1 MKISII
7 GATGLVGSRTSEILS
22 SKYEI
27 EDLNS
32 STGFDITDTTSV
44 SQLQNSGSEVVILM
58 AAMANVD
65 GCEGDKL
72 KGESG
77 DAWKLNV
84 EGPRNVGVICQATGK
99 KLIYVSTD
107 FVFDGE
113 LPVGDSYT
121 EEDTTHAV
129 NWYGETKLEGE
140 KVVEKLSTPWVI
152 ARLAYPY
159 RQNFEKK
166 KDFVRTI
173 KGLLEEGHKISVVTD
188 HEMCPTYID
197 DFAKALDLL
206 IEKEATGIY
215 HIVGSTTITP
225 FDAAQ
230 KIASTFGLDTSK
242 VSPTTRAEFF
252 AGKAP
257 RPRNLSLRNDKIV
270 SLGAKM
276 RTFEEGLRELKKLT

>member
-7 GATGLVGSRTSEILS
+7 GSTGLVGSRTGEILS
-22 SKYEI
+22 AKYEI

-32 STGFDITDTTSV
+32 STGFDITDKMSV
-44 SQLQNSGSEVVILM
+44 SQLQNSDSEIVILM

-65 GCEGDKL
+65 GCESDKAQ
-72 KGESG
+72 GESG
-77 DAWKLNV
+77 NAWKLNV
-84 EGPRNVGVICQATGK
+84 DGPKNVGEICQSTGK

-113 LPVGDSYT
+113 LPVGDSYF
-121 EEDTTHAV
+121 EDDATHAV
-129 NWYGETKLEGE
+129 NWYGETKLQGE
-140 KVVEKLSTPWVI
+140 KVVEQLSTPWVI

-159 RQNFEKK
+159 RQSFEEK

-173 KGLLEEGHKISVVTD
+173 KDLLEEGREISVVTD
-188 HEMCPTYID
+188 HEMCPTFID
-197 DFAKALDLL
+197 DFANALDILV
-206 IEKEATGIY
+206 EKEATGIY
-215 HIVGSTTITP
+215 HLVGSTTITP

-230 KIASTFGLDTSK
+230 KIASAFGLDTSK
-242 VSPTTRAEFF
+242 ISPTTRAEFF

-276 RTFEEGLRELKKLT
+276 KTFEEGLRDIKDQM

>member
-7 GATGLVGSRTSEILS
+7 GSTGLVGSRTGEILS

-32 STGFDITDTTSV
+32 STGFDITDTASV
-44 SQLQNSGSEVVILM
+44 SLLQDSDSEVVILM
-58 AAMANVD
+58 AAKANVD
-65 GCEGDKL
+65 GCENDKAQ
-72 KGESG
+72 GESG

-84 EGPRNVGVICQATGK
+84 DGPKNVADICQATGK

-113 LPVGDSYT
+113 LPMGDSYS

-129 NWYGETKLEGE
+129 NWYGETKLKGE
-140 KVVEKLSTPWVI
+140 KVVEKLSTPWVV

-159 RQNFEKK
+159 RQSFEEK

-173 KGLLEEGHKISVVTD
+173 KGLLEEGREISVVTD

-197 DFAKALDLL
+197 DFANALDIL

-230 KIASTFGLDTSK
+230 KIASTFGLDASK
-242 VSPTTRAEFF
+242 ISPTTRTEFF

-276 RTFEEGLRELKKLT
+276 RTFEEGLKEISSS